1 MKRSEADGD
10 YEGSESSAPA
20 SKRRNHFTTLINELG
35 LKLEP
40 NFRRWVRE
48 EVEKAVHSYLR
59 CSVNQVAPPSQSR
72 AYQLHF
78 DGELESTIFTA
89 SKVECADGEPLRIF
103 LYDVYSKT
111 RITSGPLAS
120 IKLGVVVVDGEF
132 TRDGREDWT
141 EVEFSNNI
149 VNAREGRRPLL
160 AGDLVIQL
168 RNGVGNLGDIN
179 FTDNSSWIRSRKFRL
194 GVRVVSNSGVRE
206 GVSKAF
212 TVKDHRGELY
222 KKHYPPF
229 LNDEVWRL
237 EKIAK
242 DGASHRKLAKN
253 GISSVKGLLRMYA
266 TSPSILREILGCGS
280 SNNTW
285 DKIIQHATT
294 CVVNDN
300 EWHMYRV
307 SEYVAL
313 VFNSI
318 WSVVGVIL
326 DGQNYLPVD
335 KLDRSQMQM
344 VEWFKQQAYR
354 NEDNIV
360 PLEDDSIIDNQS
372 MVFLN
377 HQNGLLNSLSLSQ
390 EAFVFPA
397 EQDQLEMQMNS
408 THTSFSMPI
417 PSSELQHLDQYGD
430 PMPETSHRMQVFNP
444 NLGNSLALHNF
455 TCLEDDLASG
465 GSLDPLD
472 NLTAGNN
479 SDHYQFGSSSWLG
492 NGVHFNSNLEP
503 VHPDFFFHV
512 PSSTGKPKARW
523 CKIRAVVKW
532 KMVAAKKWAAL
543 FV

>member
-1 MKRSEADGD
+1 MKRSLAEGD
-10 YEGSESSAPA
+10 DDEGCESSAPAA
-20 SKRRNHFTTLINELG
+20 SKRRNHFATLINNELA

-40 NFRRWVRE
+40 NLRAWVRE
-48 EVEKAVHSYLR
+48 AVEKAFHSSFR
-59 CSVNQVAPPSQSR
+59 CPVNQIGAPSQSR

-78 DGELESTIFTA
+78 DGELGSTIFTA
-89 SKVECADGEPLRIF
+89 SKVEPVRIF

-120 IKLGVVVVDGEF
+120 IKLCVVVVDGEF

-168 RNGVGNLGDIN
+168 RNGVGYLGDIN

-194 GVRVVSNSGVRE
+194 GVRVVSNSGSVVRE
-206 GVSKAF
+206 GLSKAF
-212 TVKDHRGELY
+212 AVKDHRGELY

-242 DGASHRKLAKN
+242 DGAYHTSLAEI
-253 GISSVKGLLRMYA
+253 GISSVKGFLRMYA
-266 TSPSILREILGCGS
+266 TSPSKLREILGCGS
-280 SNNTW
+280 SNKSW

-300 EWHMYRV
+300 EWYMYRV
-307 SEYVAL
+307 SESVAL

-318 WSVVGVIL
+318 WSVVGAIL
-326 DGQNYLPVD
+326 DGQNCLPVD

-344 VEWFKQQAYR
+344 VERFKQQAYR
-354 NEDNIV
+354 NQDNIV
-360 PLEDDSIIDNQS
+360 PLEDHSIIDNQS
-372 MVFLN
+372 MVFFN
-377 HQNGLLNSLSLSQ
+377 HHQIGLSNSLSLSQ

-408 THTSFSMPI
+408 I
-417 PSSELQHLDQYGD
+417 PGSELQHLDQYGD
-430 PMPETSHRMQVFNP
+430 PMPESSHRMQVFNP

-472 NLTAGNN
+472 NLNAGNN
-479 SDHYQFGSSSWLG
+479 SDHYQFGPSSWAA
-492 NGVHFNSNLEP
+492 NGLHFNSNLEP
-503 VHPDFFFHV
+503 VYPDFFFHM
-512 PSSTGKPKARW
+512 PSSTGNPKARW
-523 CKIRAVVKW
+523 CKIRAVIKW